1 MPSLDE
7 RAVVMCGIS
16 GSGKTVFSQRLER
29 EGYTRISADEL
40 VWQKYGD
47 SFTELS
53 PQCQREVYMTVNAE
67 VIATAKEALSHG
79 QRIVVDATMCKRTG
93 RDKMVSAC
101 REAGVEPV
109 FVYLPTPYEVL
120 AQRLAGRTGH
130 GPNDQIVTQE
140 QLRQYYANFEVPAN
154 DENFIIPDECK

>member
-1 MPSLDE
+1 MPSLDTC
-7 RAVVMCGIS
+7 AVVMCGIS
-16 GSGKTVFSQRLER
+16 GSGKTVYSQRLEKQ
-29 EGYTRISADEL
+29 GYTRISADES

-53 PQCQREVYMTVNAE
+53 PQCQREVYMTINAE

-79 QRIVVDATMCKRTG
+79 QRIVVDATMCKRAT

-120 AQRLAGRTGH
+120 AQRLACRTGH
-130 GPNDQIVTQE
+130 GPNDQLVTEE
-140 QLRQYYANFEVPAN
+140 QLRKYFANFEVPAD
-154 DENFIIPDECK
+154 DENFIIPDECR